1 MGNEWI
7 FLLLFCHIFRTHTK
21 KEEKR
26 KSNRHAEELMTTYR
40 DIWPQDLPRKV
51 LCTLDTSCHQ
61 TQVCRNTVPSPT
73 TGRKHTRHEVKQIFS
88 SMKIHGLQVRMCV
101 GVPQW
106 TLWGRAANEHWEKEL
121 LIQAESCS
129 SSWSPYITEKRA
141 HRLVGAVTQLPSYLW
156 ERIFVCLHSFREL
169 ILFVFSFF
177 FGCQLG
183 LSSDLHLIHKN
194 AAASTAGND
203 VNKWIRCWVAAT
215 LWW

>member
-1 MGNEWI
+1 MGNDWI

-21 KEEKR
+21 KEEEKR
-26 KSNRHAEELMTTYR
+26 KSKGADDHLPWHLTSGSPQKSSLHSRHVLPPNPGLQEHCPVTYNRKITHE
-40 DIWPQDLPRKV
+40 
-51 LCTLDTSCHQ
+51 
-61 TQVCRNTVPSPT
+61 TQ
-73 TGRKHTRHEVKQIFS
+73 EVKQIFS

-106 TLWGRAANEHWEKEL
+106 ILWGRAANEHWEKEL
-121 LIQAESCS
+121 LIQAGSCS

-177 FGCQLG
+177 FGC
-183 LSSDLHLIHKN
+183 
-194 AAASTAGND
+194 
-203 VNKWIRCWVAAT
+203 
-215 LWW
+215 

>member
-1 MGNEWI
+1 MGNDWI
-7 FLLLFCHIFRTHTK
+7 FLLLFCHIFRTHTE

-26 KSNRHAEELMTTYR
+26 KSKGADDHLPWHLTSGSPQKSSLHSRHVLPPNPGLQEHCPVTYNRKITHE
-40 DIWPQDLPRKV
+40 
-51 LCTLDTSCHQ
+51 
-61 TQVCRNTVPSPT
+61 TQ
-73 TGRKHTRHEVKQIFS
+73 EVKQIFS

-121 LIQAESCS
+121 LIQAGSCS

-177 FGCQLG
+177 FLGANWDYPQIYIWFIKTQLRQQQE
-183 LSSDLHLIHKN
+183 
-194 AAASTAGND
+194 TM
-203 VNKWIRCWVAAT
+203 
-215 LWW
+215 